1 MNKMEKSA
9 LADNEKVLIEKFLA
23 DNVLF
28 LGPDPEI
35 MLDHDIAP
43 RSELEEA
50 GMKLEVDPAV
60 QALIRDRLQ
69 AGTNEGYEML
79 EQMGAAPGAKW
90 GDLITGVFTASGDLA
105 VSSAGGVLI
114 FSALVH
120 HPIKFINKFWT
131 TEPTVGIRPGDAFIH
146 NDARYGNIHNTDQS
160 LMLPIF
166 YNGKMVAWAGAT
178 VHEGENGAIEPGG
191 MPSAAESVY
200 EEGLKMSPFKVVENY
215 ELKKDLVTFLQ
226 NSVREP
232 KLQFEDMKV
241 KLFACRRIEERV
253 LAAIEEFG
261 LDPVIVSMRAG
272 LENCKAEVRR
282 RVSEWPDGAVRTMC
296 IADSTLRENVLVKI
310 CLEARKEG
318 DQLICDFR
326 GSSPEFANRCN
337 NTVLASLKGML
348 AQLFL
353 TFVWPDLPRNQAV
366 FAPIQVIT
374 DPKSTLNSSY
384 STPNAESMMTFFPA
398 FTMLQ
403 LAVAKFTYSCPKK
416 YSKLI
421 APWHNMIRT
430 FIYGGITQHNEMVG
444 NLCADLNG
452 MGGGA
457 RADRDG
463 EHAIAPIF
471 AAMADSGEQELNE
484 EEVPFI
490 QIVSKKLMRDN
501 QAFGKYRGGQ
511 GYEMIASSLGSPL
524 WGFMTCCIGSKV
536 SSVPGL
542 FGGYGAPAYP
552 LCKVKGVDVFD
563 VMKTDP
569 RKFEFSIVDIMN
581 KRPFE
586 GATYTTHHFG
596 MQFEIAK
603 RGELFMITQGSGG
616 GYGDVLERDPDLVIS
631 DLEAK
636 LISHET
642 AREIYHIVYNKDTFL
657 LDRDGT
663 EKARTAERESRK
675 NRGVPFKE
683 FIRKWTTPE
692 PPAELPF
699 YGCWGDDRS
708 VIYTGPYGGMPRR
721 KMNAEAL
728 ESVYMPN
735 PRDVRIAQLEQRISE
750 LEHGG
755 KAAGDLV

>member
-1 MNKMEKSA
+1 MGTMEKRG
-9 LADNEKVLIEKFLA
+9 LADGEEMLIEQFLA

-35 MLDHDIAP
+35 MLEHDIAP
-43 RSELEEA
+43 RSALEEA
-50 GMKLEVDPAV
+50 AMQLGIDPAV

-69 AGTNEGYEML
+69 AGTNEAFEML

-114 FSALVH
+114 FASLVH
-120 HPIKFINKFWT
+120 HPIKFINKFWSAD
-131 TEPTVGIRPGDAFIH
+131 PTVGIRQGDGFIH
-146 NDARYGNIHNTDQS
+146 NDSRYGNIHNTDQS

-166 YNGKMVAWAGAT
+166 YDGKLVAWASAT

-215 ELKKDLVTFLQ
+215 ALKKDLVTFLQ

-241 KLFACRRIEERV
+241 KLVACRRIEERV
-253 LAAIEEFG
+253 LATIEEFG
-261 LDPVIVSMRAG
+261 LDAAIVSMRAG
-272 LENCKAEVRR
+272 LEDCKAEVLRR
-282 RVSEWPDGAVRTMC
+282 LAEWPDGTVRTMC
-296 IADSTLRENVLVKI
+296 IADSTLRENVMVKI
-310 CLEARKEG
+310 CLELRKNG

-348 AQLFL
+348 GQLFL

-403 LAVAKFTYSCPKK
+403 LAVAKFMYSCPKK
-416 YSKLI
+416 YCKLI

-457 RADRDG
+457 RTDSDG

-471 AAMADSGEQELNE
+471 AAMADTGEQELNE

-511 GYEMIASSLGSPL
+511 GYEMIASSLGSPM

-542 FGGYGAPAYP
+542 FGGYGAPTYP
-552 LCKVKGVDVFD
+552 LCKVKDVDVFD

-581 KRPFE
+581 KRPFA
-586 GATYTTHHFG
+586 GATYTTHHTG
-596 MQFEIAK
+596 MQFELAK
-603 RGELFMITQGSGG
+603 RGELYMITQGSGG

-631 DLEAK
+631 DLEEN

-642 AREIYHIVYNKDTFL
+642 AREIYRIVYNPDTFL
-657 LDRDGT
+657 LDRDAT
-663 EKARTAERESRK
+663 EKARTAERQARK
-675 NRGVPFKE
+675 KRGVPFKE
-683 FIRKWTTPE
+683 FVKKWTTPE
-692 PPAELPF
+692 PPADLPF
-699 YGCWGDDRS
+699 YGSWSDDRS
-708 VIYTGPYGGMPRR
+708 VIYVGPFGGMPRR
-721 KMNAEAL
+721 TMNAGAL
-728 ESVYMPN
+728 EPIFMPN
-735 PRDVRIAQLEQRISE
+735 PRDVRIAQLEQRIKE
-750 LEHGG
+750 LEKDG
-755 KAAGDLV
+755 KAADSLS